1 MKRLLGAAALT
12 ATTLGLM
19 APAPAQSAPRADD
32 FICLWDVPNQ
42 AGGVCLPG
50 LDPVTKAVEDLLK
63 SMRSGQTARAFS
75 L

>member
-19 APAPAQSAPRADD
+19 APAPAQADD
-32 FICLWDVPNQ
+32 LICLWDTPNQ